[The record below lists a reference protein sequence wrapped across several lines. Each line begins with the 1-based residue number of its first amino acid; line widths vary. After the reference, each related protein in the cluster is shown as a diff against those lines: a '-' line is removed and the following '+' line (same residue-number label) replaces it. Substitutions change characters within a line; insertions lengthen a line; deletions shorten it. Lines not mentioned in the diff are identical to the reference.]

1 MILRQRK
8 LCRRAIAKMII
19 INCANCAAELPHD
32 NTGCVRY
39 LFEESPAACARCQT
53 RYCDATC
60 RRAHWDGG
68 GHRDV
73 CSEIARAG
81 GAEQHHAD
89 QKYAEATA
97 AAIEAHA
104 EATAGQT
111 CYICMADAAESAEGL
126 VRGCACRGDNGY
138 VHLSCLV
145 RHAQSAVE
153 AAIARQ
159 PGVEVPYIAP
169 QLIHWF
175 KCRLCEQNYH
185 GTVAIALGWG
195 SWKTYCSWSDWAW
208 ARTFAME
215 NLGTA
220 LYRTEPKVALA
231 IVEILLARRID
242 IGDVLLEGGTLAQDM
257 CHLRGLIA
265 GCLSKLGR
273 HAECLALQR
282 EIWAACPR
290 FGELVN
296 YGAAIDLAC
305 SLLRDDASSSI
316 SEAIELTRELIP
328 LALEEYGPHGA
339 VTNKLRHILALAL
352 CSLPRL
358 SLDSMIEGEAILTD
372 VIRVSAR
379 ALGPE
384 HPDVPGQ
391 YRRLAGIRAYLEAA
405 RYQGEEWRKGARSNR
420 ALLAHIDVVDEL
432 NQPNKYVVGYTA
444 RREAP
449 YSLRRQRHLP
459 RRSRFGRDHLLAIIR
474 VLLDLALRR

>member
-1 MILRQRK
+1 MTM
-8 LCRRAIAKMII
+8 RRA
-19 INCANCAAELPHD
+19 
-32 NTGCVRY
+32 
-39 LFEESPAACARCQT
+39 S
-53 RYCDATC
+53 
-60 RRAHWDGG
+60 
-68 GHRDV
+68 
-73 CSEIARAG
+73 
-81 GAEQHHAD
+81 
-89 QKYAEATA
+89 
-97 AAIEAHA
+97 
-104 EATAGQT
+104 
-111 CYICMADAAESAEGL
+111 
-126 VRGCACRGDNGY
+126 
-138 VHLSCLV
+138 
-145 RHAQSAVE
+145 
-153 AAIARQ
+153 
-159 PGVEVPYIAP
+159 
-169 QLIHWF
+169 
-175 KCRLCEQNYH
+175 
-185 GTVAIALGWG
+185 
-195 SWKTYCSWSDWAW
+195 
-208 ARTFAME
+208 
-215 NLGTA
+215 
-220 LYRTEPKVALA
+220 
-231 IVEILLARRID
+231 RI
-242 IGDVLLEGGTLAQDM
+242 IGDVLLGGATLAQDM

-339 VTNKLRHILALAL
+339 VTNKLRHILAIAL

-432 NQPNKYVVGYTA
+432 NQTNKYVVGYTA
-444 RREAP
+444 RREVP

-459 RRSRFGRDHLLAIIR
+459 RRSRFRRDDLLAIIR

>member
-1 MILRQRK
+1 MTLRQRK

-159 PGVEVPYIAP
+159 PGVEVPFIANET
-169 QLIHWF
+169 QHWF
-175 KCRLCEQNYH
+175 ACRLCKQHYH
-185 GTVAIALGWG
+185 GAVAVALGWG
-195 SWKTYCSWSDWAW
+195 SWKTYCGWPDEQF

-215 NLGTA
+215 NVAISLQD
-220 LYRTEPKVALA
+220 TEPDVALA
-231 IVEILLARRID
+231 IFEILLARRID
-242 IGDVLLEGGTLAQDM
+242 LGDVVLEGSSLAEDARYF
-257 CHLRGLIA
+257 RGLIA
-265 GCLSKLGR
+265 DCLYSLDR
-273 HAECLALQR
+273 HTECLAVRR
-282 EIWAACPR
+282 EIWAAYRDGPETIVD
-290 FGELVN
+290 FD
-296 YGAAIDLAC
+296 AAINLGF
-305 SLLRDDASSSI
+305 SLFKEHA
-316 SEAIELTRELIP
+316 EECVELMRELIP
-328 LALEEYGPHGA
+328 SARAEFGPGH
-339 VTNKLRHILALAL
+339 VIESRLHHILALAL
-352 CSLPRL
+352 CNVLPRTP
-358 SLDSMIEGEAILTD
+358 LDNYSEGVAILTD
-372 VIRVSAR
+372 VVRDVGR

-384 HPDVPGQ
+384 HPQTAVVQ
-391 YRRLAGIRAYLEAA
+391 EQLALTRAWLNAA
-405 RYQGEEWRKGARSNR
+405 RYQAEEWRERHRCQR
-420 ALLAHIDVVDEL
+420 ALIAHVDVMDEL
-432 NQPNKYVVGYTA
+432 LAA
-444 RREAP
+444 R
-449 YSLRRQRHLP
+449 
-459 RRSRFGRDHLLAIIR
+459 GD
-474 VLLDLALRR
+474 